1 MATETPSSHPH
12 LSYCDSFAATLQDF
26 LLLVGRVMLGWIF
39 VYSGFMKTFQ
49 FIPYSTAGWPAAWF
63 WGPVGAGVELVGGA
77 LILLG
82 LGTRYA
88 AILMMLFVI
97 VATFSS
103 HRFWEYPAAQVR
115 LQQSQFFKNVAIFG
129 GFVLIFVTGA
139 GRYAID
145 AVLRRR

>member
-1 MATETPSSHPH
+1 
-12 LSYCDSFAATLQDF
+12 
-26 LLLVGRVMLGWIF
+26 MLGWIF
-39 VYSGFMKTFQ
+39 FYSGFMKTFR
-49 FIPYSTAGWPAAWF
+49 FIPYSTAGWPAEWF
-63 WGPVGAGVELVGGA
+63 WGPVGAGVELVGGI

-103 HRFWEYPAAQVR
+103 HRFWEMPPAQVR

-129 GFVLIFVTGA
+129 GFVLLFVTGA
-139 GRYAID
+139 GRH
-145 AVLRRR
+145 AVDTLLRRK